1 MTPSERARAY
11 CSQGTALIETREF
24 DAALASLDEAIALEP
39 GLADAHCNRGVVLAE
54 MKRFDAALK
63 SLDQAIAL
71 DPDFAEAHANRGAV
85 LQELGRWAEAA
96 AGYERAIALA
106 PERGFLLGH
115 IAHARMQLCDWNG
128 LEACAARLTQR
139 LQRGEPACAP
149 FPALALTGSPS
160 LQRRAA
166 ELWVRMK
173 FPPDASLGAIGGRA
187 RGQKI
192 RIGYFS
198 ADFRNHAV
206 SFLTA
211 DLFETHDR
219 SSFEVWGFSFGLN
232 TQDAMRRRL
241 ELSFDRF
248 IDVRQQSDR
257 SIALLARSMQLDI
270 AVDLGGFTKDSRPGI
285 FALRAA
291 PLQVSYLG
299 FLGTM
304 GAPYMDYLIADA
316 AIVPPGDR
324 VNYAEQIL
332 YVPTYQVN
340 DAKRRIADRSFTR
353 EELGLPASG
362 FVFCCFNASYKIIR
376 ATFAGWMRILLR
388 APGSVLLLLAAN
400 DTVKSNLR
408 REAVLSRVD
417 PDRLVFGDR
426 LPMPEYLARY
436 RAADLFLDTLPY
448 NAGTTASDALWAGL
462 PVLTC
467 AGEAFAGRVAASL
480 LTGIG
485 MPELI
490 ASTQE
495 QYENLAVALAA
506 QPERLARI
514 KQRLGDARHTAPL
527 FNTPLFTRTLE
538 AAYVAIYDRY
548 QAGLPPQH
556 VAAEARSER

>member
-1 MTPSERARAY
+1 MR
-11 CSQGTALIETREF
+11 
-24 DAALASLDEAIALEP
+24 
-39 GLADAHCNRGVVLAE
+39 
-54 MKRFDAALK
+54 
-63 SLDQAIAL
+63 
-71 DPDFAEAHANRGAV
+71 
-85 LQELGRWAEAA
+85 
-96 AGYERAIALA
+96 
-106 PERGFLLGH
+106 
-115 IAHARMQLCDWNG
+115 
-128 LEACAARLTQR
+128 
-139 LQRGEPACAP
+139 
-149 FPALALTGSPS
+149 
-160 LQRRAA
+160 
-166 ELWVRMK
+166 
-173 FPPDASLGAIGGRA
+173 FPPDASLGAIGGHA

-198 ADFRNHAV
+198 PDFREHAV

-219 SSFEVWGFSFGLN
+219 SSFEVCGYSFGVD

-241 ELSFDRF
+241 ELGFDRF

-316 AIVPPGDR
+316 AIVPAGDR

-332 YVPTYQVN
+332 YLPTYQVN
-340 DAKRRIADRSFTR
+340 DAKRRIADKSFTR
-353 EELGLPASG
+353 EELGLPARG
-362 FVFCCFNASYKIIR
+362 FVFCCFNASYKITR

-388 APGSVLLLLAAN
+388 VPGSVLLLLAAD

-408 REAVLSRVD
+408 REAVRGGAH
-417 PDRLVFGDR
+417 PDRVVFADR

-467 AGEAFAGRVAASL
+467 AGETFAGRVAASL

-490 ASTQE
+490 ASTQDE
-495 QYENLAVALAA
+495 YEDLAVALAA

-514 KQRLGDARHTAPL
+514 KQRLGAARRTALL
-527 FNTPLFTRTLE
+527 FNTPLFTRALE
-538 AAYVAIYDRY
+538 AGYVAIYDRY
-548 QAGLPPQH
+548 QAGLAPQH
-556 VAAEARSER
+556 VTVQARSER

>member
-1 MTPSERARAY
+1 MRPSELALAY
-11 CSQGTALIETREF
+11 CSQGAALIETREF
-24 DAALASLDEAIALEP
+24 DAALARLDEAIALEP
-39 GLADAHCNRGVVLAE
+39 GLADAHCNRGLVLAE
-54 MKRFDAALK
+54 MKKFDAALG
-63 SLDQAIAL
+63 SLDQAVAL
-71 DPDFAEAHANRGAV
+71 DADFAVAHANRGAV

-96 AGYERAIALA
+96 ASYERAVALA

-115 IAHARMQLCDWNG
+115 IAHARMQLCDWDG
-128 LEACAARLTQR
+128 LEACAARVTQR

-149 FPALALTGSPS
+149 FPALALIGSAS

-166 ELWVRMK
+166 EIWVRMK
-173 FPPDASLGAIGGRA
+173 YPPDASLGAIGPRA
-187 RGQKI
+187 RGGKI

-198 ADFRNHAV
+198 ADFREHAV

-219 SSFEVWGFSFGLN
+219 SSFEVWGFSFGVN

-241 ELSFDRF
+241 ELGFDRF

-270 AVDLGGFTKDSRPGI
+270 GVDLGGFTKDARPGI

-316 AIVPPGDR
+316 AILPPGQR
-324 VNYAEQIL
+324 VNYAEQVL
-332 YVPTYQVN
+332 CLPTYQVN
-340 DAKRRIADRSFTR
+340 DAKRRIADKSFTR
-353 EELGLPASG
+353 EELGLPAAG
-362 FVFCCFNASYKIIR
+362 FVFCCFNASYKITR

-400 DTVKSNLR
+400 DTVKGNLS
-408 REAVLSRVD
+408 REAERGGVN
-417 PDRLVFGDR
+417 PDRLVFADR

-448 NAGTTASDALWAGL
+448 NAGTTASDALWAGV

-467 AGEAFAGRVAASL
+467 AGETFAGRVAASL
-480 LTGIG
+480 LTAVG
-485 MPELI
+485 MPELV
-490 ASTQE
+490 AATQE
-495 QYENLAVALAA
+495 EYEDLAVALAA
-506 QPERLARI
+506 QPERLAEF
-514 KQRLGDARHTAPL
+514 KQRLSGARSTAPL

-538 AAYVAIYDRY
+538 AGYAAIYDRY
-548 QAGLPPQH
+548 QAGLAPQH
-556 VAAEARSER
+556 VALQARSER